1 MGMDFLLPKILGLL
15 LMAVWLCYS
24 LREMYLYKY
33 AEKVKGRITNVK
45 DNPDSTSMLNKIIT
59 VEFLYRGVR
68 ETITYTVA
76 VTNEE
81 AGVEISVYI
90 NQHNIRHSVIKPR
103 STIIIFFNLF
113 IPVFF
118 IVLIIVSIVVAK

>member
-45 DNPDSTSMLNKIIT
+45 DNPDSTSILNKIIT
-59 VEFLYRGVR
+59 VEFLYRGER
-68 ETITYTVA
+68 ETITYTV
-76 VTNEE
+76 TGTSEE

-118 IVLIIVSIVVAK
+118 IVLIIVSIVVSK

>member
-118 IVLIIVSIVVAK
+118 IVLIIVSIVVSK

>member
-15 LMAVWLCYS
+15 LMAVWLYYS
-24 LREMYLYKY
+24 LREMYLYKH

-45 DNPDSTSMLNKIIT
+45 DNPDSTSLLNKIIT
-59 VEFLYRGVR
+59 VEFFYRGVR
-68 ETITYTVA
+68 ETITYTITG
-76 VTNEE
+76 TNEE
-81 AGVEISVYI
+81 AGAEIAVYI
-90 NQHNIRHSVIKPR
+90 NQHNIRHSEIKPR

-113 IPVFF
+113 IPMLF

>member
-90 NQHNIRHSVIKPR
+90 NQHNIRHSVIKHR

-113 IPVFF
+113 ISVFF
-118 IVLIIVSIVVAK
+118 IVLIIVSIVVSK